1 MPVHRIAATGFGSV
15 ADLYESARPGYP
27 DDAVTWLTEQLRIG
41 PDSLVVDLAAGTGK
55 LTRLLLDSR
64 ATVVA
69 VEPIEVMRAWIAP
82 TSPGSL
88 PVGGEAEALPIRSGS
103 MDAVTIAQGFHW
115 FDTAATH
122 AELAR
127 VIRPGGGL
135 GLVWN
140 ARDRTINWID
150 AIWSIMDRVEKN
162 APWRDHETWRGS
174 ERKLPGF
181 SPFRSA
187 RFVHI
192 HTMTPDLLIGRLAS
206 MSHVAVLPEK
216 TRREVLDEARR
227 VLATHPDTR
236 GKQTL
241 QVTYRTDCF
250 VAERVGRAAP

>member
-1 MPVHRIAATGFGSV
+1 MPVHRIAAAGFGSV

-27 DDAVTWLTEQLRIG
+27 DDAVTWLTQQLRVG

-55 LTRLLLDSR
+55 LTRLLLHSG

-69 VEPIEVMRAWIAP
+69 VEPIEVMRALIAP

-88 PVGGEAEALPIRSGS
+88 PVGGEAEALPLRSRS
-103 MDAVTIAQGFHW
+103 VDAVTIAQGFHW
-115 FDTAATH
+115 FDTPATH

-140 ARDRTINWID
+140 ARDRTVAWVNE
-150 AIWSIMDRVEKN
+150 IWSIMDRVEKN
-162 APWRDHETWRGS
+162 APWRDHEAWSGS
-174 ERKLPGF
+174 ERQLPGF

-187 RFVHI
+187 RFIHD
-192 HTMTPDLLIGRLAS
+192 HTMTPELLIGRLAS
-206 MSHVAVLPEK
+206 VSHVAVLPEK
-216 TRREVLDEARR
+216 TRQGVLDEARL

-236 GKQTL
+236 GKQTV

-250 VAERVGRAAP
+250 VAERVGGTAR